1 MHHDLVRHLRLALR
15 RLLRSPGFALVA
27 ALTLALGIGTNTA
40 IFSVVDAALLR
51 PLPYPDASR
60 IVRVYESR
68 DRGVWTMSP
77 PNFVDFRDQS
87 RSFTALGA
95 SAETS
100 YALTGEGPAEQVEA
114 AAVTP
119 AFFGSVGVGPAL
131 GRTFTKAEGEPGS
144 GDAVILS
151 HGLWQERFGGR
162 TDILGRSVRLDG
174 RSRKVVGVMPRGFA
188 YPRGARLW
196 TPLSFTSDELATQ
209 RGAHYLDVV
218 GRLRPGVSVQEA
230 RSDLDRVAAGLAKA
244 YPKYDQGL
252 ASAVT
257 TLRQS
262 LVGDVKPALLMLF
275 GAAGLVFL
283 IACVNV
289 ANLLLVRMSHRRS
302 EFAVRAA
309 LGAGRWRL
317 AGDFLTE
324 SLLLGLAGG
333 VVGAALALAVGPLL
347 AAARAADIP
356 GLSGVHIDGPVL
368 LFVLAVSG
376 LAGLLLGLVPALRL
390 ARSQRVGRELRIGGR
405 GSSEDRRGSRGHA
418 ILVVTQM
425 ALAVALLVGAG
436 LLLRSLWALQ
446 HTDPGFEPRGVLT
459 FSVGLPAQRY
469 ATATEQATFVRSFLE
484 RIRGL
489 PAVRSAGA
497 TSVLPLSGD
506 SYRITIHS
514 VDGRD
519 WTDEDQDR
527 WSPQIRVVTP
537 GYLQAMGIPVAAGRA
552 FASSDGPDV
561 TGAVLLGKEAAR
573 RLFGSEPAAGHTV
586 VIGTTFGLGRG
597 RAGGR
602 VVGVVNDV
610 RGASL
615 AEPPA
620 PTLYLAYD
628 QYPTDFM
635 TYAVRTRGDPTAVV
649 GAIRG
654 RLREID
660 ADLPM
665 FGVRPMTD
673 LVSASAARAR
683 LYAILLGTFAG
694 LALLLAAVGMY
705 GVMAY
710 VVTRR
715 TPEFGVR
722 IALGAKAADIL
733 GLVLRR
739 GVLLSLLGAALG
751 LAGALA
757 ASRVLSR
764 FLYGVTPTDPVT
776 LVAVPVVLTGV
787 AIAACLV
794 PARRATSTDPMA
806 VLRAE

>member
-1 MHHDLVRHLRLALR
+1 MVADVTRHLRFAFR
-15 RLLRSPGFALVA
+15 RLLRSPGFAIVA

-51 PLPYPDASR
+51 PLPYPDAGR
-60 IVRVYESR
+60 IVRIYESR

-77 PNFVDFRDQS
+77 PNFVDFRDGAG
-87 RSFTALGA
+87 SFTAMGA

-100 YALTGEGPAEQVEA
+100 YALTGEGPAEQVSA

-119 AFFGSVGVGPAL
+119 AFFGALEVGPAL
-131 GRTFTKAEGEPGS
+131 GRTFSREEGEPGT
-144 GDAVILS
+144 GDAVVLS

-162 TDILGRSVRLDG
+162 PDIVGRSVRLDG
-174 RSRKVVGVMPRGFA
+174 RDRKVVGVMPRGFA

-196 TPLSFTSDELATQ
+196 TPLSFTADELATQ

-218 GRLRPGVSVQEA
+218 GRLRPGVSLEAA
-230 RSDLDRVAAGLAKA
+230 RSDLDRVAANLAKA
-244 YPKYDQGL
+244 YPKYDQGM

-333 VVGAALALAVGPLL
+333 VAGAVLALAVGPLL

-356 GLSGVHIDGPVL
+356 GLSGVRIDGPVL
-368 LFVLAVSG
+368 LFVLGVSG
-376 LAGLLLGLVPALRL
+376 LAGLLLGLLPALRL
-390 ARSQRVGRELRIGGR
+390 GRSARVSEELRVGGR
-405 GSSEDRRGSRGHA
+405 GSSESRRASRGHS
-418 ILVVTQM
+418 ILIVTQM

-446 HTDPGFEPRGVLT
+446 NTDPGFDPRGVVT
-459 FSVGLPAQRY
+459 FSVSLPNQRY
-469 ATATEQATFVRSFLE
+469 GDPSERAGFVRSFLG
-484 RIRGL
+484 RIRSL
-489 PAVRSAGA
+489 PAVQSVGG
-497 TSVLPLSGD
+497 TSVLPMSGD
-506 SYRITIHS
+506 RYRISVHS
-514 VDGRD
+514 VDGHPLS
-519 WTDEDQDR
+519 DEEQDR
-527 WSPQIRVVTP
+527 WSPQVRVVTP
-537 GYLQAMGIPVAAGRA
+537 GYLEAMRIRTEAGRRLGPG
-552 FASSDGPDV
+552 DGPEA
-561 TGAVLLGKEAAR
+561 TGAVLLGRETAR
-573 RLFGSEPAAGHTV
+573 RLFGNAPATGHTV
-586 VIGTTFGLGRG
+586 VIGTSFGLGRG
-597 RAGGR
+597 RAGGQI
-602 VVGVVNDV
+602 VGVVDDV
-610 RGASL
+610 HGASL
-615 AEPPA
+615 ARTPD
-620 PTLYLAYD
+620 PTLYLSYD
-628 QYPTDFM
+628 QYPVDFM
-635 TYAVRTRGDPTAVV
+635 TFAVRTRGDPMAVV
-649 GAIRG
+649 GPIRS
-654 RLREID
+654 RLRELD
-660 ADLPM
+660 PDLPL
-665 FGVRPMTD
+665 FTVRPMTD
-673 LVSASAARAR
+673 LVSDSAARAR
-683 LYAILLGTFAG
+683 LYATLLGTFAG

-710 VVTRR
+710 IVTRR

-722 IALGAKAADIL
+722 IALGARPRDIL

-739 GVLLSLLGAALG
+739 GALLSLVGAGLGLTGALG
-751 LAGALA
+751 
-757 ASRVLSR
+757 ASRVLVGL
-764 FLYGVTPTDPVT
+764 LYGVGPTDPIT
-776 LVAVPVVLTGV
+776 LIAVPVLLTGV

-794 PARRATSTDPMA
+794 PARRATSTDPMT